1 MNLVCFTEEQSA
13 KEMLQVV
20 LPKIL
25 PDNCPLSRVIAFEG
39 KSDLDK
45 QIERKLKIY
54 NTPNTHFLILRDQDS
69 ADCTKVKQQLLT
81 KVKNSGK
88 TKVSIVRIACHELE
102 NFYLGDLSAIE
113 RAFDERLSLNQA
125 SKKFRNADNLTNAKQ
140 ELQKITKKK
149 YQPISGSRAIAP
161 YLELNGDNTSI
172 SFNMLLSGI
181 QKLCTI
187 QP

>member
-88 TKVSIVRIACHELE
+88 TKVSIVRIACHEKAITRDK
-102 NFYLGDLSAIE
+102 GQLSGNI
-113 RAFDERLSLNQA
+113 FGKTTCNIS
-125 SKKFRNADNLTNAKQ
+125 FADCSSVKHTRFIACLKH
-140 ELQKITKKK
+140 QKILVSINT
-149 YQPISGSRAIAP
+149 PFCRHSP
-161 YLELNGDNTSI
+161 YR
-172 SFNMLLSGI
+172 F
-181 QKLCTI
+181 
-187 QP
+187 